1 VHLSAVTVTL
11 TSGHK
16 GQIIN
21 NIQVG
26 DYPPVI
32 FSKKKRTKHTR
43 CGSDSI
49 CNSVRVKREVEGN
62 RRGSNNVWSRINM
75 ERWGKCSAE
84 DGSAPRRME
93 QKRKLHCNS
102 ESYDLQSLF
111 ACKPDGRCCWNFP
124 HITFTN
130 SRALQILWL
139 VLLPA
144 ALPHFTSLKDKRG
157 TVQLWVKFTSTKHDH
172 KVSQ

>member
-1 VHLSAVTVTL
+1 ME
-11 TSGHK
+11 
-16 GQIIN
+16 
-21 NIQVG
+21 
-26 DYPPVI
+26 VI
-32 FSKKKRTKHTR
+32 STTKLYSST
-43 CGSDSI
+43 
-49 CNSVRVKREVEGN
+49 
-62 RRGSNNVWSRINM
+62 RRGRRSINKLKWGGSNVLSGINI
-75 ERWGKCSAE
+75 ESSGKCSAE
-84 DGSAPRRME
+84 DGSVPWRME

-111 ACKPDGRCCWNFP
+111 ACKPDGRCCWIFP